1 MASKG
6 KGVDVGSTSHCTK
19 KKGIQNARGIIL
31 TSESERERYNML
43 MNREICVNRYPDS
56 RALEAFGIK
65 SNVMT
70 LLNNIGWTDFVGE
83 PHYTFVTSTLEF
95 MSTLCFVPDRE
106 NSKVSFSLGNVEYNM
121 SLSQFCDKMGFA
133 SAGLIHVSRNRV
145 NRPQNYDQHEFWSQI
160 TGRGHFESRTAKAS
174 MIQNPVFRYLHR
186 VMACTIFGRPE
197 TATVR
202 ADELFILWAMVNNRA
217 VNTGYYLL
225 NHLAYVAAQPKGK
238 MMAGGLIS
246 FIGWKLKAKLAT
258 DEIGIEGKYTI
269 DIDFCKTI
277 HMVRDIDGEGKN
289 FRLLVSD
296 EDSILL
302 PDPSRTDT
310 TNLAN
315 WLYIDLDPHVPP
327 GQHAQDEEM
336 GEGQQPTEGRQ
347 DDDDWRR
354 RMEAKADRTHE
365 EVVLIKQMLA
375 SQMQQLN
382 MRYPPAGPQ

>member
-1 MASKG
+1 
-6 KGVDVGSTSHCTK
+6 
-19 KKGIQNARGIIL
+19 
-31 TSESERERYNML
+31 
-43 MNREICVNRYPDS
+43 
-56 RALEAFGIK
+56 
-65 SNVMT
+65 
-70 LLNNIGWTDFVGE
+70 
-83 PHYTFVTSTLEF
+83 
-95 MSTLCFVPDRE
+95 
-106 NSKVSFSLGNVEYNM
+106 
-121 SLSQFCDKMGFA
+121 
-133 SAGLIHVSRNRV
+133 
-145 NRPQNYDQHEFWSQI
+145 
-160 TGRGHFESRTAKAS
+160 
-174 MIQNPVFRYLHR
+174 
-186 VMACTIFGRPE
+186 
-197 TATVR
+197 VR

-315 WLYIDLDPHVPP
+315 WLYIDLDPQVPP